1 MPLEK
6 QNKRKTEK
14 RGKKNTQREGERGRE
29 RGGRERKRDRNDR
42 LDSEEEEMKRCSRL
56 LERYLC
62 KTSGEKMI
70 DIQNC
75 ILWQQQDGCHCSCVC
90 GCLPPQGTLIQRL
103 LEVFFFIKSDS
114 KLLVESETLQRL

>member
-6 QNKRKTEK
+6 QKQKRKKKEK
-14 RGKKNTQREGERGRE
+14 KKKYTRKREGGKRE
-29 RGGRERKRDRNDR
+29 RDRNDR
-42 LDSEEEEMKRCSRL
+42 LDSEEEEIKRCSRL

-75 ILWQQQDGCHCSCVC
+75 SWWQQ
-90 GCLPPQGTLIQRL
+90 
-103 LEVFFFIKSDS
+103 
-114 KLLVESETLQRL
+114 

>member
-6 QNKRKTEK
+6 QNKKK
-14 RGKKNTQREGERGRE
+14 KKKKNREERGNTKGKR
-29 RGGRERKRDRNDR
+29 RGERNDR
-42 LDSEEEEMKRCSRL
+42 LDSEEEEIKRCSCL

-75 ILWQQQDGCHCSCVC
+75 SWWQQ
-90 GCLPPQGTLIQRL
+90 
-103 LEVFFFIKSDS
+103 
-114 KLLVESETLQRL
+114 

>member
-14 RGKKNTQREGERGRE
+14 RENKNTQGKRRGGKRE
-29 RGGRERKRDRNDR
+29 RERNDR
-42 LDSEEEEMKRCSRL
+42 LDSEEEEIKRCSRL

-75 ILWQQQDGCHCSCVC
+75 SWWQQ
-90 GCLPPQGTLIQRL
+90 
-103 LEVFFFIKSDS
+103 
-114 KLLVESETLQRL
+114 

>member
-14 RGKKNTQREGERGRE
+14 REKKHTRKYK
-29 RGGRERKRDRNDR
+29 GGRERERNDR
-42 LDSEEEEMKRCSRL
+42 LDSEGEENKRCSRL

-62 KTSGEKMI
+62 KTFGEKMI

-75 ILWQQQDGCHCSCVC
+75 SLWQQWDVCHCSYVC
-90 GCLPPQGTLIQRL
+90 RCLPPKVDPYN
-103 LEVFFFIKSDS
+103 VFTMQDNNNTILWCRYVLYNYK
-114 KLLVESETLQRL
+114 